1 MTMPGPALAGLFVY
15 AKDLGRLASFYEEV
29 VGMTRVHESPD
40 FVVLDAQDVQMVV
53 HQIPPHIAAGITIA
67 TPPVRRENAA
77 LKFFFTVRSL
87 DVAHA
92 LIGRLGGVMFQE
104 RWTSSSFVVRNAMD
118 PEGNV
123 FQLREPAA

>member
-1 MTMPGPALAGLFVY
+1 MPGPAFAGLFVY
-15 AKDLGRLASFYEEV
+15 AKDLGRLASFYEQV

-40 FVVLDAQDVQMVV
+40 LVVLEAQGVQLVV
-53 HQIPPHIAAGITIA
+53 HQIPPQIAAGITIA

-92 LIGRLGGVMFQE
+92 LTGRLGGVMFQE
-104 RWTSSSFVVRNAMD
+104 RWTSSSFVVQNAMD

-123 FQLREPAA
+123 FQVRETTA